1 MTITAPFT
9 NHQFDILEK
18 TSRISSVFSLFGA
31 GFIMITFCTSEK
43 FRRPINRLAFYASF
57 GNVLTNIATIYSR
70 AGINAGRDSLLCQL
84 QGGIIQWAIPADALF
99 CLAMAFNVYLTV
111 FHKRTSDQLKILEP
125 LYVALC
131 YGLPFIPSL
140 TFLLINPARGKI
152 YGPATLW
159 CWIDNDWQ
167 VLRIASFYGPT
178 WVVLALT
185 FFIYLVAGK
194 VIFTLRRN
202 LRRVA
207 KEGRVSSDVR
217 SREPLAPLQMGKVIV
232 STIDTVEVSVTN
244 ASDDPL
250 PPPPSPGLSIFP
262 GIHRHISRSVL
273 PEITSYTCHIEAVP
287 HRPSVVP
294 RPRNTAV
301 EANTAA
307 WAYCRCAMLF
317 FLALI
322 ITWAPSSINRVYSL
336 ANDGQAS
343 FALNFGAVLVLPA
356 QGFWN
361 GLIYIVT
368 TWPACKAYFH
378 DIVDLFMQPVIWCQE
393 LKGFRK
399 LAEKLPR
406 KQVSKASLV

>member
-1 MTITAPFT
+1 
-9 NHQFDILEK
+9 
-18 TSRISSVFSLFGA
+18 
-31 GFIMITFCTSEK
+31 
-43 FRRPINRLAFYASF
+43 
-57 GNVLTNIATIYSR
+57 
-70 AGINAGRDSLLCQL
+70 
-84 QGGIIQWAIPADALF
+84 
-99 CLAMAFNVYLTV
+99 MAFNVYLTV

-322 ITWAPSSINRVYSL
+322 ITWVS
-336 ANDGQAS
+336 
-343 FALNFGAVLVLPA
+343 
-356 QGFWN
+356 
-361 GLIYIVT
+361 
-368 TWPACKAYFH
+368 
-378 DIVDLFMQPVIWCQE
+378 
-393 LKGFRK
+393 
-399 LAEKLPR
+399 
-406 KQVSKASLV
+406 QV